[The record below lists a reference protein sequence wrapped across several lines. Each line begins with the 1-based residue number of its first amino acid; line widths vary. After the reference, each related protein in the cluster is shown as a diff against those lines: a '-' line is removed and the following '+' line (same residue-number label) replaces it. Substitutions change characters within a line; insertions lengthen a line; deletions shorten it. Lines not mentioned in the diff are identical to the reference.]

1 MILVVDD
8 DHTIV
13 QLLRDLLEKEKYE
26 VRTAH
31 DGAAA
36 YGQVKD
42 AKCKGVILD
51 MMMPKINGAELLML
65 MAAERV
71 TVPVIV
77 IAGSPDFDQEEM
89 KQFPNVKKL
98 IHKPFYP
105 EDVVAAVRQ
114 HFGKKA

>member
-13 QLLRDLLEKEKYE
+13 QLLKEMLEKDKYE

-36 YGQVKD
+36 YTQIRD
-42 AKCKGVILD
+42 TKCRGVILD

-65 MAAERV
+65 MAADRIH
-71 TVPVIV
+71 VPVIV
-77 IAGSPDFDQEEM
+77 IAGSPDFDQDEM
-89 KQFPNVKKL
+89 RQFPNVKQL
-98 IHKPFYP
+98 LHKPFYP
-105 EDVVAAVRQ
+105 EDVLAAVRQ
-114 HFGKKA
+114 HFGKK